1 MLKIQRTALMLTLL
15 ILMVGCNR
23 PQSTPPDADN
33 TPIIDPQ
40 VTDTI
45 EQDPVTPEPALDT
58 PEIEVTETAGIPAQ
72 DDNGPPPPTPD
83 MTQIL
88 AGTPISI
95 YPAGT
100 KITLREIS
108 MVDQK
113 QGWGIGG
120 VDPDLYHILKTSD
133 GGKTWQDV
141 TPPQPGVEDQLGF
154 TYVEFGI
161 WNEST
166 AWVAYSGADY
176 IWSTQDGGITWQA
189 SPVIFMTTVDGMFE
203 VLDEDHVWFLQFLEG
218 GMQKVF
224 TAANRS
230 TDGGSSWELLLDP
243 YNDATI
249 QSFTKTGLDF
259 ISPQY
264 GWLTRDFRGVD
275 PFVRL
280 NISQDGGFTW
290 ESWELPP
297 PPSLPDLFQ
306 GGLADLFDP
315 YLFAPGKGYFR
326 LFSRHME
333 NDQIVDQEFLYKTN
347 DSGQS
352 WEILEIPG
360 GDLYYID
367 ENTIYSVSRD
377 IHLSEDGGETWQK
390 VKSVN
395 WDGKFSFLD
404 KNNAYGIAYDP
415 DDNEYALIRTTD
427 GCSSIEIIS
436 PQVVTSQTQR

>member
-1 MLKIQRTALMLTLL
+1 VSK
-15 ILMVGCNR
+15 
-23 PQSTPPDADN
+23 
-33 TPIIDPQ
+33 TPIKNDQ
-40 VTDTI
+40 VTNTA
-45 EQDPVTPEPALDT
+45 EEKTATPESAINT
-58 PEIEVTETAGIPAQ
+58 PEIEVSETAEIPTQ
-72 DDNGPPPPTPD
+72 DSTVPPPPTPD

-100 KITLREIS
+100 KIILRDIS

-113 QGWGIGG
+113 NGWGIGG
-120 VDPDLYHILKTSD
+120 VDPDLYHILKTSN

-141 TPPQPGVEDQLGF
+141 TPPQPGVEDLLGF
-154 TYVEFGI
+154 TYVEYGV

-176 IWSTQDGGITWQA
+176 IWATQDGGITWQA
-189 SPVIFMTTVDGMFE
+189 SPVVFMTTVDGMFE

-224 TAANRS
+224 TSVNRS
-230 TDGGSSWELLLDP
+230 ADGGSSWELILDP

-290 ESWELPP
+290 DSWELPP

-315 YLFAPGKGYFR
+315 YLLSPGKGYFR
-326 LFSRHME
+326 LFSRRME

-347 DSGQS
+347 DSGQT
-352 WEILEIPG
+352 WEILEIPAG
-360 GDLYYID
+360 ELYYID
-367 ENTIYSVSRD
+367 ENTMYSVSRD
-377 IHLSEDGGETWQK
+377 IHRSEDAGETWQK

-415 DDNEYALIRTTD
+415 DDNEYALIKTTD
-427 GCSSIEIIS
+427 GCSNFEIIS
-436 PQVVTSQTQR
+436 PQVITSQTQR